1 MMDAWED
8 FSRYG
13 IAALTNSTKPMTSIE
28 KLLCQCSVSPSMC
41 IGDAI
46 EFSWSTVSFYRG
58 LRKHTVCDNHINTS

>member
-1 MMDAWED
+1 MIDACED

-13 IAALTNSTKPMTSIE
+13 IVALTSSTKPMTSIE

-46 EFSWSTVSFYRG
+46 GVQLTLCLLMKSNETYR
-58 LRKHTVCDNHINTS
+58 